1 MSVGERIRELRKK
14 NCLSQEEL
22 ADKLNVSR
30 QSIQKWETDANMPSV
45 EAVKCMS
52 CFFNVDINYL
62 INGTVTNNFKDNDN
76 QESRKHRFKKT
87 SKIFVSMLILILASI
102 FSIIYYFVYIYVISP
117 YTFVPEK
124 GEILTGLMAYI
135 LGPDADKTPIVLFC
149 IMVLSCLSSIFVFIL
164 WVVKNRK
171 KTI

>member
-14 NCLSQEEL
+14 NGLSQEEL

-30 QSIQKWETDANMPSV
+30 QSIQKWETNANMPSV
-45 EAVKCMS
+45 DAVKCMS

-62 INGTVTNNFKDNDN
+62 INGTITNNFKDNDN

-117 YTFVPEK
+117 YTFIPEK
-124 GEILTGLMAYI
+124 GEILTVLMAYI
-135 LGPDADKTPIVLFC
+135 LGSDADKTPIF
-149 IMVLSCLSSIFVFIL
+149 FA
-164 WVVKNRK
+164 
-171 KTI
+171 